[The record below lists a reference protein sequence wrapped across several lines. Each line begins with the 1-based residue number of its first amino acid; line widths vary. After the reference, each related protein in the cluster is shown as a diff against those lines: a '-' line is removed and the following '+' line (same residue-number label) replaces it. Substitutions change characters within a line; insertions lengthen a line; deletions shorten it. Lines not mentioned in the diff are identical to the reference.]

1 MSYAIGVAEPLSITV
16 MDYGTSS
23 KSNEE
28 LTKIV
33 RDNFDLRPGEKEK
46 MLSLKNKSYFRYSPL
61 CFNSSENLNCSLLYR
76 KDD

>member
-1 MSYAIGVAEPLSITV
+1 MSYAIGVAAPLSVTV

-33 RDNFDLRPGEKEK
+33 RDNFDLRPGERENMRVIEK
-46 MLSLKNKSYFRYSPL
+46 SIRLSLFSTLSGKELKKTISTAL
-61 CFNSSENLNCSLLYR
+61 
-76 KDD
+76 KT